1 LAEEM
6 QKGKTAVIE
15 YASRPWPHCW
25 IHEATIDLTGFA
37 DAARQAEKMSQLPA
51 SRGGAPL

>member
-1 LAEEM
+1 M